1 MNGMVFSSTI
11 GSTPWS
17 DGLHDMSHF
26 LTVQLEPIA
35 NQLNQLGIP
44 EPIQHWGHPFFMSI
58 VIFAMGS
65 AVAITGWKG
74 RLLLTSNETASIDN
88 RSQHRKIAP
97 WMFLFLSMG
106 YSGGLL
112 SLVMQ
117 HKPLLESPHFW
128 TGTVVIALLALNGF
142 ISFTGFLGNKSIV
155 RTIHAYLGSL
165 TFGLL
170 ILHTFLGFNL
180 GLSL

>member
-97 WMFLFLSMG
+97 WMFLFLSMIEFIDP
-106 YSGGLL
+106 
-112 SLVMQ
+112 VMF
-117 HKPLLESPHFW
+117 KSP
-128 TGTVVIALLALNGF
+128 GTVRLPVRLPVRFF
-142 ISFTGFLGNKSIV
+142 IFS
-155 RTIHAYLGSL
+155 
-165 TFGLL
+165 
-170 ILHTFLGFNL
+170 
-180 GLSL
+180 

>member
-1 MNGMVFSSTI
+1 
-11 GSTPWS
+11 
-17 DGLHDMSHF
+17 
-26 LTVQLEPIA
+26 
-35 NQLNQLGIP
+35 
-44 EPIQHWGHPFFMSI
+44 
-58 VIFAMGS
+58 
-65 AVAITGWKG
+65 
-74 RLLLTSNETASIDN
+74 
-88 RSQHRKIAP
+88 
-97 WMFLFLSMG
+97 FLSMG

-117 HKPLLESPHFW
+117 HQPLLESPHFW

-165 TFGLL
+165 TVGLL